1 MCGIAGKIAFN
12 NTLRTEELKKLS
24 LSISHRGP
32 DDFGEYISPDK
43 KVGFIH
49 RRLAI
54 IDLTD
59 AGHQPMQYL
68 NRYWITFNGEIYNYN
83 ELRNRLLKF
92 GYKFKSH
99 SDTEVILAMY
109 GKYKEGCLTYFRGM
123 FAFAIFDIQNHTIFM
138 ARDRVGK
145 KPLKYYQDS
154 SCFIFASELKAI
166 LTQKEV
172 SPGPDSD
179 AIESYL
185 NWGYIPSP
193 KTGFKNIYKLEPG
206 HYMTLNLATQKL
218 DKKCYWDIDYSE
230 KLKLNEEE
238 WSDQILDLLEKSTK
252 LRMIADVPVGA
263 FLSGGIDSSS
273 VVAMMA
279 KLSNKPVK
287 TFTIGLPG
295 DILDESKYAKQISDV
310 FKTDHVVLNAT
321 PHSVDILPEIA
332 KVYEEPFGDNSALIT
347 YMVSRLAREHVKVIL
362 NGDGGD
368 ENFAGYKHHQKLQ
381 RDYKLYPIVRHIPFG
396 KYPNS
401 MREGI
406 LEKYITYKSQ
416 FQNHK
421 SQDIYRE
428 AFVKSG
434 VRDVRDQAMY
444 ADFKYFL
451 PDDLLTKIDM
461 ASMKFA
467 LECRSPYLDH
477 KLVELAAKIPYD
489 LKVKNG
495 ETKYILKKAMLKI
508 LPKNIVYRPKMGFT
522 VPLSRWFTKELKS
535 YAKSIL
541 ITPRS
546 HLNDFVSQDQIK
558 QMLRDHTESND
569 FGPKLWFLL
578 MLELWYRSYFN

>member
-1 MCGIAGKIAFN
+1 MCGIAGKIVFN
-12 NTLRTEELKKLS
+12 QEISEPDLKNL
-24 LSISHRGP
+24 LLAIDHRGP
-32 DDFGEYISPDK
+32 DDSGIFVSEDK
-43 KVGFIH
+43 SLGFVH
-49 RRLAI
+49 SRLAI
-54 IDLTD
+54 IDLTK

-83 ELRNRLLKF
+83 ELRNRLLKQ

-109 GKYKEGCLTYFRGM
+109 DKYQEQCVTHFRGM
-123 FAFAIFDIQNHTIFM
+123 FAFAIYDRERQIVFM

-154 SCFIFASELKAI
+154 TCFIFASELKAI

-172 SPGPDSD
+172 STQPDLE

-185 NWGYIPSP
+185 NWGYVPSP
-193 KTGFKNIYKLEPG
+193 KTGFENIYKLEPG
-206 HYMTLNLATQKL
+206 HYMTLNLVTQKL
-218 DKKCYWDIDYSE
+218 DKKCYWNIDYSE
-230 KLKLNEEE
+230 KLKLSEPE

-252 LRMIADVPVGA
+252 LRMVADVPVGA

-279 KLSNKPVK
+279 KLSSKPVK
-287 TFTIGLPG
+287 TFTIGFPD
-295 DILDESKYAKQISDV
+295 DILDESKYAQQISDL
-310 FKTDHVVLNAT
+310 FKTDHTVLNVV
-321 PHSVDILPEIA
+321 PQSVDILPEIA
-332 KVYEEPFGDNSALIT
+332 NAFEEPFGDNSALVT
-347 YMVSRLAREHVKVIL
+347 YMVSKLAREHVKVVL

-368 ENFAGYKHHQKLQ
+368 ENFAGYKHHLKLQ
-381 RDYKLYPIVRHIPFG
+381 RDYNLFPIIRHIPFG

-401 MREGI
+401 MKNGV
-406 LEKYITYKSQ
+406 LEKYISYKSQ
-416 FQNHK
+416 FPNHK
-421 SQDIYRE
+421 SQDIYRQ
-428 AFVKSG
+428 AFKKS
-434 VRDVRDQAMY
+434 RAKDPRDQAMY

-467 LECRSPYLDH
+467 LECRSPYLDRE
-477 KLVELAAKIPYD
+477 LVKLAAKIPYD

-495 ETKYILKKAMLKI
+495 ETKYILKKAMLRI
-508 LPKNIVYRPKMGFT
+508 LPRNIVYRPKMGFT

-535 YAKSIL
+535 YARSIL
-541 ITPRS
+541 ITSQS
-546 HLNDFVSQDQIK
+546 HLNDFISQNQIK
-558 QMLRDHTESND
+558 QMLNDHTESND
-569 FGPKLWFLL
+569 FGPKLWLLL